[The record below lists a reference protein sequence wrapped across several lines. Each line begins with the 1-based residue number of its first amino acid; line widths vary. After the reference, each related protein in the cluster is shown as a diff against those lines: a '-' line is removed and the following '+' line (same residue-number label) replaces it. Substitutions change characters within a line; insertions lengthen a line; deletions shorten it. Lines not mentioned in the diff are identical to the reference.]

1 MKYVGDPYYAM
12 QRYWV
17 DITCVR
23 CSHSSDVELKRINRI
38 LKALGFKEVNGS
50 IPSQNYSKQ
59 KK

>member
-23 CSHSSDVELKRINRI
+23 CSHSSDVELKKINRI
-38 LKALGFKEVNGS
+38 LKTLGFKEVNGS